1 LLLRR
6 NLAAQHAF
14 TSALSTACIQ
24 PLFFEESAAMA
35 RAHPQS
41 ADTPRDAIALLKAD
55 HRSVAELF
63 EQFAAADAAQ
73 MPAIATRICDLLTVH
88 AQIEE
93 EILYPAAR
101 RALEE
106 ENEEEA
112 ELVNEATVEHATVKD
127 LIAKIEAMTPE
138 HETYRAT
145 VTVLGEYI
153 KHHVQEEENEMLPA
167 LKQTELDLKELGTQ
181 LFERKLALMEEL
193 GISEEPLEIPHGRS
207 RSGRSP
213 TSRSG
218 GRRNSTAKSSSR
230 SARH

>member
-1 LLLRR
+1 
-6 NLAAQHAF
+6 
-14 TSALSTACIQ
+14 
-24 PLFFEESAAMA
+24 MA
-35 RAHPQS
+35 RAHPRS
-41 ADTPRDAIALLKAD
+41 TDTPRDAIALLKED
-55 HRSVAELF
+55 HRTVAELF
-63 EQFAAADAAQ
+63 EQFEAADAAK

-101 RALEE
+101 QALEE
-106 ENEEEA
+106 ESEEKV
-112 ELVNEATVEHATVKD
+112 ELVNEAAVEHGTAKD
-127 LIAKIEAMTPE
+127 LISKIEAMTPE
-138 HETYRAT
+138 HEAYRAT
-145 VTVLGEYI
+145 VTVLG
-153 KHHVQEEENEMLPA
+153 HHVQEEENEMFPV
-167 LKQTELDLKELGTQ
+167 LKKTELDLKELGTQ

-213 TSRSG
+213 TARSG